1 MPISDLGT
9 ISQLGRILQVNN
21 AMVAE
26 VFLRSKTTG
35 YINIIFAM
43 TEQNQ
48 TISEFLRL
56 NVSFET
62 AILNSSGQHMCLCDI
77 QKGMVVDSLFSPI
90 MERRI
95 PPQSNAFLIVARN
108 YNQPPLDSITG
119 YITNV
124 DIEGYYFYLADP
136 YNTDNQINFLVS
148 NTTSIRDR
156 NGNSVPFRSL
166 RPGLLVNVTHSNIET
181 GDIPLQ
187 ADAFHIQTI

>member
-35 YINIIFAM
+35 YINIIFAR

-48 TISEFLRL
+48 TVSEFLRL

-77 QKGMVVDSLFSPI
+77 QKGMAQNTSLILLEGTENF
-90 MERRI
+90 RKTK
-95 PPQSNAFLIVARN
+95 QCYHHRN
-108 YNQPPLDSITG
+108 QL
-119 YITNV
+119 
-124 DIEGYYFYLADP
+124 
-136 YNTDNQINFLVS
+136 
-148 NTTSIRDR
+148 
-156 NGNSVPFRSL
+156 
-166 RPGLLVNVTHSNIET
+166 
-181 GDIPLQ
+181 
-187 ADAFHIQTI
+187 